1 MATGSDSHGAPTDLP
16 EHVVTDL
23 LAAERRRIALSYL
36 AERDGPVALD
46 DLAAVVRAREQNT
59 TPDAVTESERRA
71 VREEFFETHLPKLTA
86 TDVVEYDSM
95 IATVALA
102 DDRILAHL
110 S

>member
-1 MATGSDSHGAPTDLP
+1 MVPGSGSHGTSTDLP
-16 EHVVTDL
+16 DHVVTDL
-23 LAAERRRIALSYL
+23 LGDARRRIALSYL

-59 TPDAVTESERRA
+59 TPKTVPECERRA

-102 DDRILAHL
+102 DDRILTHV